1 MITLSLLQFLENNNL
16 GTVDTDLFWQ
26 KLSLKDEKGE
36 PAKGIFI
43 VDLGQSANRGERKH
57 LRYELYSRGKNDVE
71 GLARLQE
78 IIDFLDRSFSN
89 CTLPACPLVAGS
101 NSYTNVTI
109 MPLSTPTNVG
119 EDENGRIIWSA
130 TGVLIY

>member
-1 MITLSLLQFLENNNL
+1 MITLSLLQFLEDNHL

-26 KLSLKDEKGE
+26 KLSLRDTKGE

-43 VDLGQSANRGERKH
+43 VELGQSGGRGERKH
-57 LRYELYSRGKNDVE
+57 SRYELYSRGKNDVE
-71 GLARLQE
+71 GLERLQR
-78 IIDFLDRSFSN
+78 IVDFLNDSFST
-89 CTLPACPLVAGS
+89 CELPACSLVAGS
-101 NSYTNVTI
+101 HSYKNVTI